1 MGQHGQEFI
10 LATVG
15 LAKEVKAQMPLGLVD
30 KHTDQ
35 SLCAHFLGDH
45 VEMHHRPHFDPALSL
60 LGRHHTELELQPA
73 EIDTGNGGFDGGGNP
88 LSLLVRNPLDQCT
101 QFRRCIGRKPEEVER
116 SLTPFDLVLD
126 QVPVKDGCF
135 GRVERELQPLAAHLQ
150 GIMVQRALAVVV
162 DLDTACVGQ
171 RIEHRRDLGD
181 VRQPTRQRLSLRQP
195 MRILC
200 HLRNRTPDAL
210 AKQQAAQQT
219 KAKHHGT
226 ESQQS
231 IDRAAQWHFAKLCRL
246 GDRHRPDALQAPPGH
261 HHIHPIGRQ
270 AGAHTTDRINADQG
284 LKALGNRLAEVD
296 REVTTAGRSQIVAIR
311 DHGDGPGSQPPGD
324 DFRQTVRVDPAF
336 EHPAHCAAARNRYRN
351 RDQLL
356 TRILVAIDVREHRL
370 VVLDR
375 LSDMRLIDRRQVAA
389 QWQIGVHQHRAIE
402 LNRND
407 AVPAFLSRHQLLRV
421 AIEHVHLVGIERRKI
436 AQQPKLTGQTGDFA
450 IDRNRQRVDGLGQI
464 TPGIVAAGL
473 PDDKEQPERERQQ
486 RQHRQNGQAGEQD
499 AQTDAM
505 WSQPSWH
512 TVPLMGKNEFYGR
525 RAMQR
530 QACQTENPSDL
541 KPSASSISISQAAS

>member
-1 MGQHGQEFI
+1 
-10 LATVG
+10 
-15 LAKEVKAQMPLGLVD
+15 
-30 KHTDQ
+30 
-35 SLCAHFLGDH
+35 
-45 VEMHHRPHFDPALSL
+45 
-60 LGRHHTELELQPA
+60 
-73 EIDTGNGGFDGGGNP
+73 
-88 LSLLVRNPLDQCT
+88 
-101 QFRRCIGRKPEEVER
+101 
-116 SLTPFDLVLD
+116 
-126 QVPVKDGCF
+126 
-135 GRVERELQPLAAHLQ
+135 
-150 GIMVQRALAVVV
+150 MVQRALAVVV
-162 DLDTACVGQ
+162 DLDTAGIGQ
-171 RIEHRRDLGD
+171 RIKHRRHLGD
-181 VRQPTRQRLSLRQP
+181 SRQPTRQGFALRQP
-195 MRILC
+195 VRIFGNLSDR
-200 HLRNRTPDAL
+200 LPDAL
-210 AKQQAAQQT
+210 AKHQTDQKTEAEHDCTEGQQ
-219 KAKHHGT
+219 GV
-226 ESQQS
+226 
-231 IDRAAQWHFAKLCRL
+231 DRAAQWHIAKRRRL
-246 GDRHRPDALQAPPGH
+246 EDRHRPDALQSPPGH

-270 AGAHTTDRINADQG
+270 AGAHAADRINADQG
-284 LKALGNRLAEVD
+284 LKALGNRLAEVG
-296 REVTTAGRSQIVAIR
+296 REITTAGRSQIVAIR
-311 DHGDGPGSQPPGD
+311 DHGDGAGSQPLGN
-324 DFRQTVRVDPAF
+324 DFRQTVRIDPAF
-336 EHPAHCAAARNRYRN
+336 EHPAHRAAARNRYRN

-407 AVPAFLSRHQLLRV
+407 AVPAFLSRHQILRI
-421 AIEHVHLVGIERRKI
+421 AIEHVHLVGIERREI

-473 PDDKEQPERERQQ
+473 PDDEEQPERERQQ
-486 RQHRQNGQAGEQD
+486 RQHGQNGQAGEQD